1 LAIRISVGASKMSK
15 QEYHISTSTLAK
27 LSHVRDNYHAHGT
40 SIRDQYSTLDHQA
53 KERTAQVGG

>member
-1 LAIRISVGASKMSK
+1 M
-15 QEYHISTSTLAK
+15 LAK

-53 KERTAQVGG
+53 KERTAQVSSAPCRFNNNGVEAQNYGTS